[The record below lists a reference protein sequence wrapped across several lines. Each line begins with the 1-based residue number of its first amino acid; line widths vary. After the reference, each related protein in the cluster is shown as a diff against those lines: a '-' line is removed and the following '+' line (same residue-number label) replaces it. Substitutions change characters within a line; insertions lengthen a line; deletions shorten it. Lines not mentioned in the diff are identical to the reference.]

1 MNMHFDT
8 LSDFFAMGG
17 YALYVWGAFGATA
30 LALLWILV
38 SSLLTKNRLLKEISQ
53 KIAREKRI
61 QDAQNLENTL

>member
-1 MNMHFDT
+1 MHFDT